1 MEKEQ
6 WKDIP
11 EYEGMYQVSNL
22 GNIKSLSREVCNS
35 KRCFIS
41 KEKILKLSKDSGN
54 YSIVH
59 LYIKGSKRSTKK
71 VHQLVAECFL
81 NHKPCGYNLVINHKD
96 FNRLN
101 NNIENLEIV
110 NTRENTNK
118 KHLKSSSKYTG
129 VSWHKNRNKWQ
140 SQILINGKI
149 KHLGYFINELEA
161 SEAYQLKLKTYE

>member
-1 MEKEQ
+1 MSEEKF
-6 WKDIP
+6 KDIP
-11 EYEGMYQVSNL
+11 GYDGLYQISNL
-22 GNIKSLSREVCNS
+22 GRVKSLSRQVCNS

-41 KEKILKLSKDSGN
+41 KERILKLSKDSGE

-59 LYIKGSKRSTKK
+59 LYIQGSKRSTKK
-71 VHQLVAECFL
+71 VHKLVAECFL
-81 NHKPCGYNLVINHKD
+81 NHTSYGFELVVNHKD

-101 NNIENLEIV
+101 NNVENLEIV
-110 NTRENTNK
+110 TSRENTNK

-140 SQILINGKI
+140 SQILINGKV

-161 SEAYQLKLKTYE
+161 NNAYQLKINKL